1 MAHLA
6 FSRQL
11 EHSPMFHSVLYT
23 LGTDVLDILELLM
36 LHKCVLNLVQLSLA
50 KQLMLSPEEINLPD
64 SAGQTPLF
72 WATTRGDVAAVKALL
87 DYGADPNFAN
97 KQGETPLYWATEA
110 SSCACMTLLLERGA
124 RPNVQTAFGTAP
136 MHYAAWK
143 NSTVNHMQE
152 LLRFDAAVNVQN
164 DRARTPLH
172 YTVDNNSVQA
182 ATCLIQA
189 GAHIEA
195 KDREGVTPLLASL
208 YADSPELTRLFLT
221 LGASVHETTSTGN
234 TILHV
239 AAERSLVRTINILA
253 ENGRLAGMTADV
265 KNHDGK
271 LPRRL
276 LLDRPDCTEELVGA
290 FDRLVKAIEIQRPPA
305 TSLEEKSTG
314 SNTIGQDLLSGKVS
328 QISIEFGEVFEDAL
342 EYHDYYTETEN
353 G

>member
-1 MAHLA
+1 
-6 FSRQL
+6 
-11 EHSPMFHSVLYT
+11 MFQSVLYT
-23 LGTDVLDILELLM
+23 LDTDVLDILEFSM

-72 WATTRGDVAAVKALL
+72 WATTRGDAAAVKALL

-97 KQGETPLYWATEA
+97 KHGETPLYWATEA
-110 SSCACMTLLLERGA
+110 RSCACMTLLLERGA
-124 RPNVQTAFGTAP
+124 RPNVQSVFGTTP

-143 NSTVNHMQE
+143 DNTVNHMQE

-164 DRARTPLH
+164 DRAQTPLH
-172 YTVDNNSVQA
+172 YAVDNNSVQT

-195 KDREGVTPLLASL
+195 KDQESVTPLLASL
-208 YADSPELTRLFLT
+208 RAESPELTRLFLT

-239 AAERSLVRTINILA
+239 VAERSLVRTINVLA
-253 ENGRLAGMTADV
+253 QSGLLAGMTADV

-276 LLDRPDCTEELVGA
+276 LLDRPDCTEELVAA
-290 FDRLVKAIEIQRPPA
+290 FDRLVKAIEIQKPPA
-305 TSLEEKSTG
+305 TCPEEKSI
-314 SNTIGQDLLSGKVS
+314 SPNTMGQDLLSGKMS
-328 QISIEFGEVFEDAL
+328 QICIGFEEVFEDAL
-342 EYHDYYTETEN
+342 EYHDHYAEAEN
-353 G
+353 V